1 MNQIVTIE
9 DSVYGT
15 QETFASVL
23 SDRSISFEREAEFA
37 LQTLHGNDYAMKIAM
52 QNRASVIAAVVNI
65 AAIGI
70 SLNPAKKQAYLVP
83 RDGKICLDISYM
95 GLMDLAIDSGSIRWG
110 QAELVY
116 ETDTF
121 CLNGIDEKPTHKR
134 DPFAK
139 GRGEVVGVYVVVK
152 TADGDYLTDAM
163 SVDEINAIRD
173 RSSAWKA
180 WISKQKS
187 CPWLTDWGEMAKKT
201 VVKRAY
207 KYWPK
212 TERLDTAIHHLNTDG
227 GEGLAVLSG
236 QQTQQ
241 QAAITQALSPEKEAE
256 RTALYAS
263 LQDTAT
269 AGLDALA
276 QAWEKLTPQQ
286 RKLIGGA
293 GLEALKAE
301 AEKADAE
308 LVEPEGA
315 ARIVD
320 RIDRDIERREA
331 AGCA

>member
-15 QETFASVL
+15 KDSFASVL
-23 SDRSISFEREAEFA
+23 TDRSINFEREAEFA
-37 LQTLHGNDYAMKIAM
+37 LQTLYSNDYAMKIAM
-52 QNRASVIAAVVNI
+52 QNRSSVIAAVVNI

-116 ETDTF
+116 ENDTF
-121 CLNGIDEKPTHKR
+121 GLNGIDQQPTHIR
-134 DPFAK
+134 NPFAK
-139 GRGEVVGVYVVVK
+139 DRGEVVGVYVVVK

-227 GEGLAVLSG
+227 GEGLAAIE
-236 QQTQQ
+236 QQ
-241 QAAITQALSPEKEAE
+241 QSRGALPLPEDTPE
-256 RTALYAS
+256 RQALYAS
-263 LQDTAT
+263 LQDIGTDGVAALGEAWAKLT
-269 AGLDALA
+269 KEQRAMIGQAGLA
-276 QAWEKLTPQQ
+276 
-286 RKLIGGA
+286 
-293 GLEALKAE
+293 ALKAG

-308 LVEPEGA
+308 VVDVETDGPPT
-315 ARIVD
+315 VTD
-320 RIDRDIERREA
+320 LIDRDIERREA

>member
-9 DSVYGT
+9 DSVYST
-15 QETFASVL
+15 KDSFASVL
-23 SDRSISFEREAEFA
+23 TDRSINFDREAEFA
-37 LQTLHGNDYAMKIAM
+37 LQALYNNDFAMKIAK
-52 QNRASVIAAVVNI
+52 QNRQSVIAAVVNI

-121 CLNGIDEKPTHKR
+121 LLNGIDQQPTHHR
-134 DPFAK
+134 NPFNK
-139 GRGEVVGVYVVVK
+139 DRGEVVGVYVVIK

-163 SVDEINAIRD
+163 STDEVNAIRD
-173 RSSAWKA
+173 RSAAWKA

-227 GEGLAVLSG
+227 GEGLVLSD
-236 QQTQQ
+236 Q
-241 QAAITQALSPEKEAE
+241 QAPQSSALPPPEDTPE
-256 RTALYAS
+256 RIELYAN
-263 LQDTAT
+263 LQEIGT
-269 AGLDALA
+269 AGAAALA
-276 QAWEKLTPQQ
+276 EAWAKLTPQQ
-286 RKLIGGA
+286 RKLIGRS
-293 GLEALKAE
+293 GLEVLKAE

-308 LVEPEGA
+308 TVEAEP
-315 ARIVD
+315 VD
-320 RIDRDIERREA
+320 EVHA
-331 AGCA
+331 

>member
-1 MNQIVTIE
+1 MNEIVTI
-9 DSVYGT
+9 DQSIYGT
-15 QETFASVL
+15 RDSFVSVL
-23 SDRSISFEREAEFA
+23 TDRSINFDREAEFA
-37 LQTLHGNDYAMKIAM
+37 LQSLYGNKFAMEVAMK
-52 QNRASVIAAVVNI
+52 NRSSVIAAVVNI

-121 CLNGIDEKPTHKR
+121 ALNGVDQQPTHQR
-134 DPFAK
+134 NPFAK
-139 GRGEVVGVYVVVK
+139 DRGEVVGVYVVIK

-163 SVDEINAIRD
+163 SVEEINAIRD

-180 WISKQKS
+180 YITKQKS

-241 QAAITQALSPEKEAE
+241 QVAITQALSPEQEAE

-263 LQDTAT
+263 LQDIAT
-269 AGLDALA
+269 AGLASLA
-276 QAWEKLTPQQ
+276 AAWAKLTAQQ

-293 GLEALKAE
+293 GLDALKAE
-301 AEKADAE
+301 AKSAGNE
-308 LVEPEGA
+308 VIEG
-315 ARIVD
+315 
-320 RIDRDIERREA
+320 EA
-331 AGCA
+331 SEVTP

>member
-1 MNQIVTIE
+1 MNQIVTIDQSIYDTR
-9 DSVYGT
+9 DSFV
-15 QETFASVL
+15 SVL
-23 SDRSISFEREAEFA
+23 TDRSINFDREAEFA
-37 LQTLHGNDYAMKIAM
+37 LQALYGNDYAMKIAM
-52 QNRASVIAAVVNI
+52 SNRQSVINAVVNI

-95 GLMDLAIDSGSIRWG
+95 GLLDLAIDSGSIRWG

-139 GRGEVVGVYVVVK
+139 ARGEVVGVYVVVK
-152 TADGDYLTDAM
+152 TVDGDYLTDAM
-163 SVDEINAIRD
+163 SVDEVNTIRD
-173 RSSAWKA
+173 RSAAWKA
-180 WISKQKS
+180 YISKQKS

-236 QQTQQ
+236 QSVTQ
-241 QAAITQALSPEKEAE
+241 QAALPPPELTTEQEAE

-263 LQDTAT
+263 LQDIAT
-269 AGLDALA
+269 AGLEALGE
-276 QAWEKLTPQQ
+276 AWSKLTPQQ

-293 GLEALKAE
+293 GLDAL
-301 AEKADAE
+301 KADAE
-308 LVEPEGA
+308 KATAEVVE
-315 ARIVD
+315 
-320 RIDRDIERREA
+320 
-331 AGCA
+331 